1 METRNLS
8 TRDLR
13 GFLALAEARH
23 FRRAAERSRLSQA
36 AFSQLIR
43 RVEAAAGARLFERST
58 RQVSLTAEGEVLA
71 AAAARILADIEG
83 ALADL
88 QDHVARRKGRV
99 GVAALPSLA
108 AGPLPGIFA
117 EYRGRYPGVQIELF
131 DALSDR
137 CVALVREG
145 RADFALTA
153 AGPSLV
159 EFETRPLTTDDFH
172 LVCRRDHPLAGRR
185 RVRLRDLAG
194 HPIIHLARSTSVR
207 QHLDPLLRDIPHAAS
222 GLEVEQL
229 ATAAA
234 LIASGLGVSVV
245 PALTLSYFGDL
256 AAVPMDEPGLARRIL
271 VVQRKGRGL
280 SAAAQAMLELVERQI
295 GRGAKRLRR
304 SASPATRA
312 S

>member
-1 METRNLS
+1 MTPHNLS

-13 GFLALAEARH
+13 GFLALAETKH
-23 FRRAAERSRLSQA
+23 FRRAAERCRLSQA

-43 RVEAAAGARLFERST
+43 RLEAAAGMRLFERST
-58 RQVSLTAEGEVLA
+58 RQVSLTAEGEVLV
-71 AAAARILADIEG
+71 AAAARILADVDA

-88 QDHVARRKGRV
+88 QDHAARRKGRV

-108 AGPLPGIFA
+108 AGSLPEIFA
-117 EYRGRYPGVQIELF
+117 LYRARHPGVQLELF

-153 AGPSLV
+153 AGPSLA
-159 EFETRPLTTDDFH
+159 EFDTRPLTTDDFY
-172 LVCRRDHPLAGRR
+172 LVCRKDHPLADRR
-185 RVRLRDLAG
+185 RIRLRDLAG
-194 HPIIHLARSTSVR
+194 SPLIHLARSTSVR
-207 QHLDPLLRDIPHAAS
+207 QYLEPALRDVPYAAS

-229 ATAAA
+229 PTAAA

-245 PALTLSYFGDL
+245 PALTLSYFRGL
-256 AAVPMDEPGLARRIL
+256 AAIRVDEPSLARRIL
-271 VVQRKGRGL
+271 IVQRKGRGL
-280 SAAAQAMLELVERQI
+280 SASAQAMLDLVEKSVVR
-295 GRGAKRLRR
+295 AKRTKR
-304 SASPATRA
+304 AT

>member
-1 METRNLS
+1 MTHNLS

-43 RVEAAAGARLFERST
+43 RLETAAGARLFERST
-58 RQVSLTAEGEVLA
+58 RQVSLTAEGEAFA
-71 AAAARILADIEG
+71 AATTRIVADVDA

-88 QDHVARRKGRV
+88 RDRAARRKGRV

-108 AGPLPGIFA
+108 VGLLPGIIG
-117 EYRGRYPGVQIELF
+117 EYRTRYPGVQIELF
-131 DALSDR
+131 DVLSDR

-153 AGPSLV
+153 EGPNLT
-159 EFETRPLTTDDFH
+159 EFDTRPLVTDDFY
-172 LVCRRDHPLAGRR
+172 LVCRRDHPLASRR
-185 RVRLRDLAG
+185 KVSLRDLAG
-194 HPIIHLARSTSVR
+194 CPIIHLARSTSVR
-207 QHLDPLLRDIPHAAS
+207 QHLEPALRDIPHLTS

-229 ATAAA
+229 PTAAA

-245 PALTLSYFGDL
+245 PALTLSYFRGL
-256 AAVPMDEPGLARRIL
+256 AAVRVAEPALARRIL
-271 VVQRKGRGL
+271 IVQRKGRGL
-280 SAAAQAMLELVERQI
+280 SAAAQAMLELVESGA
-295 GRGAKRLRR
+295 GRAGRPAARGPKR
-304 SASPATRA
+304 ATR
-312 S
+312 

>member
-1 METRNLS
+1 MATHNLS

-71 AAAARILADIEG
+71 AAAARIVADIDG

-108 AGPLPGIFA
+108 AGALPGIFA
-117 EYRGRYPGVQIELF
+117 EYRQRYPGVQIELF

-159 EFETRPLTTDDFH
+159 EFDTRPLTTDSFY
-172 LVCRRDHPLAGRR
+172 LVCRRDHPLAARR

-194 HPIIHLARSTSVR
+194 HPVIQLARSTSVR

-229 ATAAA
+229 PTAAA

-245 PALTLSYFGDL
+245 PALTLSYFAEL

-280 SAAAQAMLELVERQI
+280 SAAAQAMLELVERDI
-295 GRGAKRLRR
+295 GPRAMRARR
-304 SASPATRA
+304 ARR
-312 S
+312 

>member
-1 METRNLS
+1 MNTHNIS

-23 FRRAAERSRLSQA
+23 FRRAAERCRLSQA

-43 RVEAAAGARLFERST
+43 RIETAAGTRLFERST
-58 RQVSLTAEGEVLA
+58 RQVSLTAEGEAFA
-71 AAAARILADIEG
+71 AATTRIVADIDA

-88 QDHVARRKGRV
+88 QDLAARRKGRV

-108 AGPLPGIFA
+108 VGLLPGILG
-117 EYRGRYPGVQIELF
+117 EYRTRYPGVHIELF

-153 AGPSLV
+153 EGPSLA
-159 EFETRPLTTDDFH
+159 EFDTRPLLTDVFY
-172 LVCRRDHPLAGRR
+172 LVCRRDHPLASRR
-185 RVRLRDLAG
+185 TVRLRDLAG
-194 HPIIHLARSTSVR
+194 SPIIHLARSTSVR
-207 QHLDPLLRDIPHAAS
+207 QHLEPALRGIPHSTS

-229 ATAAA
+229 PTAAA

-245 PALTLSYFGDL
+245 PALTLSYFREL
-256 AAVPMDEPGLARRIL
+256 AAVRVADPALARRIL
-271 VVQRKGRGL
+271 IVHRKGRGL
-280 SAAAQAMLELVERQI
+280 SPAAQAMLNLVESAA
-295 GRGAKRLRR
+295 GRVGRPAARR
-304 SASPATRA
+304 ARRATR
-312 S
+312 